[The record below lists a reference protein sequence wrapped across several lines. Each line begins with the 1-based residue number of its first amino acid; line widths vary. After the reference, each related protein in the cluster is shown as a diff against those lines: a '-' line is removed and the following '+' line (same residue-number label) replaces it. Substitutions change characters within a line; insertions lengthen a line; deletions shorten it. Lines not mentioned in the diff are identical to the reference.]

1 MQIAVPDEA
10 LGNVTLDERE
20 ARVHLAIGMFVEEKV
35 TLGQAARIAGLSQ
48 PEMLRRLGDR
58 RIPIHYGPADL
69 AHDLK
74 MAEQYTPP
82 PKR

>member
-20 ARVHLAIGMFVEEKV
+20 ARVHLAIGMFVDDKV

-48 PEMLRRLGDR
+48 PAMLRRLGEH
-58 RIPIHYGPADL
+58 RIPVHYGAADL

-74 MAEQYTPP
+74 MAGQYTPP
-82 PKR
+82 KG